1 MVGMSVKQAK
11 IMIRSEWFGLAPKGA
26 GLSMRD
32 WVAIAKMVKRKKIR
46 KCDWLKVKGV
56 VDEYIHDR

>member
-1 MVGMSVKQAK
+1 MSVKQAK
-11 IMIRSEWFGLAPKGA
+11 IMIRGEWFGLAPKGA

-56 VDEYIHDR
+56 VDEYIHGR

>member
-1 MVGMSVKQAK
+1 MVDMSVKQAR
-11 IMIRSEWFGLAPKGA
+11 IVIRSEWFGLAPKGA
-26 GLSMRD
+26 ALSMRD
-32 WVAIAKMVKRKKIR
+32 WVAIAKIVKRKKIR

>member
-1 MVGMSVKQAK
+1 MVCMSVKQAK

>member
-1 MVGMSVKQAK
+1 MSVKQAR
-11 IMIRSEWFGLAPKGA
+11 IVIRSEWFGLAPKGA

-56 VDEYIHDR
+56 VDEYIYGK

>member
-1 MVGMSVKQAK
+1 MSVKQAK

-56 VDEYIHDR
+56 VDEYIYDR

>member
-1 MVGMSVKQAK
+1 MPAKQVRLT
-11 IMIRSEWFGLAPKGA
+11 IRSEWFGLAPKCA
-26 GLSMRD
+26 ALSMRG
-32 WVAIAKMVKRKKIR
+32 WVAIAKIVKRKKIR

>member
-1 MVGMSVKQAK
+1 MVGMSVKQVK

-32 WVAIAKMVKRKKIR
+32 WLAIAKMVKRKKIR

>member
-1 MVGMSVKQAK
+1 MSVKQAK

>member
-1 MVGMSVKQAK
+1 MVGMSVKQAR
-11 IMIRSEWFGLAPKGA
+11 IVIRSEWFGLAPKGA

-32 WVAIAKMVKRKKIR
+32 WVAIAKMVKRNKIR

>member
-1 MVGMSVKQAK
+1 MSVKQGRLT
-11 IMIRSEWFGLAPKGA
+11 IRSEWFGLAPKGA

-32 WVAIAKMVKRKKIR
+32 WVEIARVVRRKKIR

-56 VDEYIHDR
+56 VDEYIHDK

>member
-1 MVGMSVKQAK
+1 MSVKQAK

-56 VDEYIHDR
+56 VDEYIHGR